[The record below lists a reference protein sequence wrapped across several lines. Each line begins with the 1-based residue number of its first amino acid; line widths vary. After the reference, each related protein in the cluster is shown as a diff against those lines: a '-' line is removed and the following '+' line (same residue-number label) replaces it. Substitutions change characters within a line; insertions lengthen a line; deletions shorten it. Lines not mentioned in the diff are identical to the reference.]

1 MRVIVDQ
8 DNCIASGQCV
18 LAGAGVVD
26 QRDEDGIVVLLNNN
40 PPAELHGAVRQ
51 AAATCPAW
59 AITVEGVVT
68 GPNQLVI
75 VGAGA
80 AGLTVNSEWIPHSG
94 FITSV
99 VAA

>member
-1 MRVIVDQ
+1 MQVVVDQ
-8 DNCIASGQCV
+8 DKCIASGQCV
-18 LAGAGVVD
+18 LAAAGVFD

-40 PPAELHGAVRQ
+40 PPAELHEAVRGRRDL
-51 AAATCPAW
+51 PGM
-59 AITVEGVVT
+59 VHHRGRVVT
-68 GPNQLVI
+68 GPNQIVI

-80 AGLTVNSEWIPHSG
+80 AGLTVNSEWIPDSG